1 MLAGNTKIIATTDVQ
16 HRAAVVGVAS
26 SFLKFIFVYSICENE
41 KSITVRLNHEE
52 QRDRF
57 TYNSANSLRIRF
69 TEYDVNRE

>member
-1 MLAGNTKIIATTDVQ
+1 MNTKIIATTDVQ
-16 HRAAVVGVAS
+16 HQAAAVVGVAS
-26 SFLKFIFVYSICENE
+26 SFSKFIFVYSICENE

-69 TEYDVNRE
+69 TKYDVNRE